1 MVMKLKS
8 GDEDEGGGSHA
19 ATVESNAV
27 TVVSDKWQLDAQRGL
42 EEQAAGGGRGGGRG
56 SWQQLQACILG

>member
-8 GDEDEGGGSHA
+8 GDEDEGGES
-19 ATVESNAV
+19 VESNA
-27 TVVSDKWQLDAQRGL
+27 VVSDKWQLDAQRGL

-56 SWQQLQACILG
+56 WQQLQACILG

>member
-1 MVMKLKS
+1 MGES
-8 GDEDEGGGSHA
+8 EA

-27 TVVSDKWQLDAQRGL
+27 TVVSDKWQLDTQRGL

-56 SWQQLQACILG
+56 WQQLQACVLG

>member
-1 MVMKLKS
+1 MRTK
-8 GDEDEGGGSHA
+8 GGSHA

-27 TVVSDKWQLDAQRGL
+27 VSDKWQLDTQRGL

-56 SWQQLQACILG
+56 WQQLQACVLG

>member
-1 MVMKLKS
+1 MRTK
-8 GDEDEGGGSHA
+8 GESHA

-56 SWQQLQACILG
+56 GWQQLQACILG